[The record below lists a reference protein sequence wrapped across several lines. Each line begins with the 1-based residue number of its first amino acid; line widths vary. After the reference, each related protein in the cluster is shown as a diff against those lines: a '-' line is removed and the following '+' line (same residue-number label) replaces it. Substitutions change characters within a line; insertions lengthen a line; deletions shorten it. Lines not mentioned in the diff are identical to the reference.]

1 MAKEK
6 KFQRL
11 AGNYFSIGKLLRSA
25 CISYIKKVLKE
36 NNNEISWDSDESDE
50 VEDYVL
56 TVTYDGG
63 NHPEYA
69 SNAFSCV
76 YGVKLNERGKILL
89 NTDDCDL
96 YAIESIPTEEVY
108 YVANYLESLLKRRK
122 EQADC

>member
-11 AGNYFSIGKLLRSA
+11 ADSYFSTGKLLRSA
-25 CISYIKKVLKE
+25 CISYIRKVLKE
-36 NNNEISWDSDESDE
+36 NNNEITWDSDE
-50 VEDYVL
+50 VGDYVL

-89 NTDDCDL
+89 DTEDCDC
-96 YAIESIPTEEVY
+96 YDIESVPTEEVY
-108 YVANYLESLLKRRK
+108 YVADSLETLLQYRK
-122 EQADC
+122 EQAKKLNC

>member
-11 AGNYFSIGKLLRSA
+11 ADSYFSTGKLLRSA
-25 CISYIKKVLKE
+25 CMSYIKKVLKE
-36 NNNEISWDSDESDE
+36 NSNEISWDPDE

-63 NHPEYA
+63 THPEYA

-76 YGVKLNERGKILL
+76 YGVKLNECGKILL
-89 NTDDCDL
+89 NTDDCDC
-96 YAIESIPTEEVY
+96 YDIKSVPTAEVY
-108 YVANYLESLLKRRK
+108 DVANYLETLLKHRK
-122 EQADC
+122 EQVDC

>member
-11 AGNYFSIGKLLRSA
+11 ANDYISTGKLLRSA
-25 CISYIKKVLKE
+25 SMAYIRKVLKE
-36 NNNEISWDSDESDE
+36 NNNEITWDSDE

-63 NHPEYA
+63 RHPEYA

-89 NTDDCDL
+89 DTDDCDC
-96 YAIESIPTEEVY
+96 YDIESVPTAEVY
-108 YVANYLESLLKRRK
+108 DVANYLETLLQYRK
-122 EQADC
+122 EQAKN